1 MSQGSSNPASP
12 SRLVTASEQQETL
25 TPVSHVFGLSEVSA
39 SLEALNTEVERKPT
53 VVHRAQASYSPG
65 ASMTPWSPNA
75 RDHRRSTQASPFK
88 LKRYAL
94 QIWLEV
100 EVGPGYFLPPE
111 DDSHSTYFTLEV
123 LNHAYSGCTGV
134 YLDRGGHM
142 LAFYGRKGS
151 PKAGLI
157 QDVAIEACHA
167 VREIPTWMG
176 LTAKWRVKCVS
187 LAEAKYILAG
197 CKRLEQENRRRERQY
212 FQERFAP
219 MHQPSGLSVNVAPFQ
234 PQAAVPMPRPAEM
247 PSDHREA
254 GSRGPKDGFSPS
266 RRLTTSSVGK
276 IPSPMRGPYPQTSDD
291 DVTSDGGLVDPS
303 SHRKGKRGRG
313 SRGSRSGEGSDS
325 SHSVRSSASRGGR
338 RKKKDGFSSKIQIPE
353 FGGKK
358 GHSGEVTDAFRQW
371 ARCITY
377 YRDYY
382 EDSYLMPL
390 VVSSLT
396 GDASDVFDWIL
407 SLKQGK
413 PQDLTTLL
421 QMLREHYCGSLTFR
435 EQRNTIE
442 NLRQK
447 SNEAAIDFLIWVG
460 TSVSSLAKDWKDEL
474 TEYELQALQNEVS
487 LNGVKEEIRHV
498 LDSEMA
504 KRDGRLT
511 PQQMYEAVKKY
522 ETYVARNRRLDG
534 KGISTPAGQQKA
546 TGQSSGYKPRFHKT
560 TAFVATTG
568 GPNDESDHPPGED
581 SDSHEVEPPPK
592 EDEGLYIPSYL
603 EEAIPDDP
611 ALQVKVA
618 RALRVQEMNSR
629 RCFTCNRPG
638 HLAWDH
644 QEWEEKNGIRPSSRR
659 GQLQTERPRRRPDQ
673 NPLSPDGQGLPRSR
687 EGTILEPGCF
697 FQVHWPQELGPGF
710 DQ

>member
-12 SRLVTASEQQETL
+12 PRPVMASEQQETL
-25 TPVSHVFGLSEVSA
+25 TTVSHAFGLSEVSA
-39 SLEALNTEVERKPT
+39 SLEAFNIEVKRKPT

-65 ASMTPWSPNA
+65 ASMTPWSLNA

-111 DDSHSTYFTLEV
+111 DDSYSPDFALEV
-123 LNHAYSGCTGV
+123 LNCAYPGCTGV

-157 QDVAIEACHA
+157 QDVAIEAGHA
-167 VREIPTWMG
+167 VRGIPTWLG
-176 LTAKWRVKCVS
+176 LTAKWRVRCIS
-187 LAEAKYILAG
+187 LAEAKDILAG
-197 CKRLEQENRRRERQY
+197 CKRLKQENQRRERQY

-219 MHQPSGLSVNVAPFQ
+219 MHQPSGLSVDAAPFQ
-234 PQAAVPMPRPAEM
+234 PWGAVPMPRLAEM
-247 PSDHREA
+247 PRDPPEA
-254 GSRGPKDGFSPS
+254 ERRGSKDGHSPS
-266 RRLTTSSVGK
+266 RRTTTSSVGK
-276 IPSPMRGPYPQTSDD
+276 IPSHMGGPYPQTSDND
-291 DVTSDGGLVDPS
+291 ATADGGLLDPS
-303 SHRKGKRGRG
+303 SRRKGKRSHG
-313 SRGSRSGEGSDS
+313 SRGGRSGEGSDS

-396 GDASDVFDWIL
+396 GDALDVFDWIL
-407 SLKQGK
+407 SLNQGK

-435 EQRNTIE
+435 EQRNAIE
-442 NLRQK
+442 NLCQK
-447 SNEAAIDFLIWVG
+447 SNEAAIDFLIWVS
-460 TSVSSLAKDWKDEL
+460 TSVSNLAKDWKDEL
-474 TEYELQALQNEVS
+474 TECELRALQNEVS

-560 TAFVATTG
+560 TAFVATAG
-568 GPNDESDHPPGED
+568 GLNDESDHPPGED

-618 RALRVQEMNSR
+618 RTLRVQEV
-629 RCFTCNRPG
+629 F
-638 HLAWDH
+638 HL
-644 QEWEEKNGIRPSSRR
+644 Q
-659 GQLQTERPRRRPDQ
+659 
-673 NPLSPDGQGLPRSR
+673 
-687 EGTILEPGCF
+687 
-697 FQVHWPQELGPGF
+697 
-710 DQ
+710 

>member
-1 MSQGSSNPASP
+1 
-12 SRLVTASEQQETL
+12 
-25 TPVSHVFGLSEVSA
+25 
-39 SLEALNTEVERKPT
+39 
-53 VVHRAQASYSPG
+53 
-65 ASMTPWSPNA
+65 
-75 RDHRRSTQASPFK
+75 
-88 LKRYAL
+88 
-94 QIWLEV
+94 
-100 EVGPGYFLPPE
+100 
-111 DDSHSTYFTLEV
+111 
-123 LNHAYSGCTGV
+123 
-134 YLDRGGHM
+134 
-142 LAFYGRKGS
+142 
-151 PKAGLI
+151 
-157 QDVAIEACHA
+157 
-167 VREIPTWMG
+167 
-176 LTAKWRVKCVS
+176 
-187 LAEAKYILAG
+187 
-197 CKRLEQENRRRERQY
+197 
-212 FQERFAP
+212 
-219 MHQPSGLSVNVAPFQ
+219 MHQPSGLSVNMAPFQ

-254 GSRGPKDGFSPS
+254 GSRGPKDGLSPS
-266 RRLTTSSVGK
+266 RRSTTSSVGK

-303 SHRKGKRGRG
+303 SHMKGRRGRG
-313 SRGSRSGEGSDS
+313 SRGGQSGEGSDS

-396 GDASDVFDWIL
+396 GDALDVFDWIL
-407 SLKQGK
+407 SLNQGE

-421 QMLREHYCGSLTFR
+421 QMLREHYCGSLTFK
-435 EQRNTIE
+435 EQMNAIE

-447 SNEAAIDFLIWVG
+447 SNEAAIDFLIRVG
-460 TSVSSLAKDWKDEL
+460 TSVSNLAKDWKDEL
-474 TEYELQALQNEVS
+474 MECTLQALQNEVL

-504 KRDGRLT
+504 KRDSRLT
-511 PQQMYEAVKKY
+511 PQQMYEAIKKY
-522 ETYVARNRRLDG
+522 ETYVAQNRRLDG

-568 GPNDESDHPPGED
+568 GPNDESNHPPGED

-603 EEAIPDDP
+603 EQAIPDDP

-618 RALRVQEMNSR
+618 RALQVQEMNSR
-629 RCFTCNRPG
+629 RCFTCNRPS
-638 HLAWDH
+638 HLTQDH
-644 QEWEEKNGIRPSSRR
+644 QEWEEKMGSASSSRR
-659 GQLQTERPRRRPDQ
+659 GQLQTERPRRRPDR

-687 EGTILEPGCF
+687 EGTILEAGCF

>member
-1 MSQGSSNPASP
+1 MSQGSSNPALP
-12 SRLVTASEQQETL
+12 SGLVTASEQQETL
-25 TPVSHVFGLSEVSA
+25 TPASHVFSLSEVSA
-39 SLEALNTEVERKPT
+39 SLEVLNIEVKRKPT

-111 DDSHSTYFTLEV
+111 DDSYSTDFALEV
-123 LNHAYSGCTGV
+123 LNRAYPGCKGV

-151 PKAGLI
+151 SKAGLI
-157 QDVAIEACHA
+157 QDVAIEAGHA

-187 LAEAKYILAG
+187 LAEAKDILAG
-197 CKRLEQENRRRERQY
+197 CKRLERENRRQERQY
-212 FQERFAP
+212 FQEQFAP
-219 MHQPSGLSVNVAPFQ
+219 MHQPSGLSVNAAPFQ

-247 PSDHREA
+247 PSDQPEA
-254 GSRGPKDGFSPS
+254 KSRGLKDGLSPS
-266 RRLTTSSVGK
+266 RRSTTSSVGK
-276 IPSPMRGPYPQTSDD
+276 IPSPMRGPYPQTSDN
-291 DVTSDGGLVDPS
+291 DVTSDVGLVDPS
-303 SHRKGKRGRG
+303 SCRKGKRGHG
-313 SRGSRSGEGSDS
+313 SRGGQSGESSDS
-325 SHSVRSSASRGGR
+325 SHSVKSSASRGGR

-396 GDASDVFDWIL
+396 GDALDVFDWIL
-407 SLKQGK
+407 SLNQGE

-435 EQRNTIE
+435 EQRNAIE

-447 SNEAAIDFLIWVG
+447 SNEAAIDFLIRVG
-460 TSVSSLAKDWKDEL
+460 TSVSNLAKDWKDEL
-474 TEYELQALQNEVS
+474 TECELQALQYEVL
-487 LNGVKEEIRHV
+487 LNGAKEEIRHV

-504 KRDGRLT
+504 KRDGHLT
-511 PQQMYEAVKKY
+511 PQQMYEAIKKY

-534 KGISTPAGQQKA
+534 KGISTPAGPQKA

-560 TAFVATTG
+560 TAFVATAG
-568 GPNDESDHPPGED
+568 GPNNESDHPPGED

-618 RALRVQEMNSR
+618 RTL
-629 RCFTCNRPG
+629 
-638 HLAWDH
+638 
-644 QEWEEKNGIRPSSRR
+644 
-659 GQLQTERPRRRPDQ
+659 
-673 NPLSPDGQGLPRSR
+673 
-687 EGTILEPGCF
+687 
-697 FQVHWPQELGPGF
+697 
-710 DQ
+710 

>member
-1 MSQGSSNPASP
+1 M
-12 SRLVTASEQQETL
+12 
-25 TPVSHVFGLSEVSA
+25 
-39 SLEALNTEVERKPT
+39 
-53 VVHRAQASYSPG
+53 
-65 ASMTPWSPNA
+65 
-75 RDHRRSTQASPFK
+75 
-88 LKRYAL
+88 
-94 QIWLEV
+94 
-100 EVGPGYFLPPE
+100 
-111 DDSHSTYFTLEV
+111 
-123 LNHAYSGCTGV
+123 
-134 YLDRGGHM
+134 
-142 LAFYGRKGS
+142 
-151 PKAGLI
+151 
-157 QDVAIEACHA
+157 AIEAGHA
-167 VREIPTWMG
+167 VREILTWMG
-176 LTAKWRVKCVS
+176 LTAKWRVKCIS
-187 LAEAKYILAG
+187 LAKAKDILAG
-197 CKRLEQENRRRERQY
+197 CKRLKQENQRRERQY
-212 FQERFAP
+212 FQERFTP
-219 MHQPSGLSVNVAPFQ
+219 MHQPSGLSVNAAPFQ
-234 PQAAVPMPRPAEM
+234 PRATVPMPRLAEM
-247 PSDHREA
+247 PSDPPEA
-254 GSRGPKDGFSPS
+254 KRRGSKDGHSPS
-266 RRLTTSSVGK
+266 RCSTTSSVGK

-313 SRGSRSGEGSDS
+313 SRGGRSGEGLDS

-338 RKKKDGFSSKIQIPE
+338 RKMKDGFSSKIQIPE

-407 SLKQGK
+407 SLNQGE

-435 EQRNTIE
+435 EQRNAIE

-460 TSVSSLAKDWKDEL
+460 TSVSNLAKDWKDEL
-474 TEYELQALQNEVS
+474 TECELRALQNEVS

-511 PQQMYEAVKKY
+511 PQQMYKAVKKY

-534 KGISTPAGQQKA
+534 KGVGTPAGQQKA

-560 TAFVATTG
+560 TAFVATAG
-568 GPNDESDHPPGED
+568 GPNDESDHLPGED

-618 RALRVQEMNSR
+618 RALQVQEMNSR

-638 HLAWDH
+638 HLARDH
-644 QEWEEKNGIRPSSRR
+644 QEWEEKNGIRP
-659 GQLQTERPRRRPDQ
+659 LQSKGPAPNKMASEKARPKP
-673 NPLSPDGQGLPRSR
+673 PK
-687 EGTILEPGCF
+687 PG
-697 FQVHWPQELGPGF
+697 WPGPPQE
-710 DQ
+710 